1 MAKAKSILKTSTRKL
16 FPRDSIAILLEV
28 SIFTNG
34 HFRLRLEPGHGKQRG
49 TIRGSISNRLGK
61 HEFSF
66 CREDMLIYDFVQA
79 FLHTSAAEVTSPR
92 ILVPEERVE
101 VRDYVKWCMVLAMYR
116 HQVKLANY
124 CLVSLLALYLALALM
139 WLYR

>member
-1 MAKAKSILKTSTRKL
+1 
-16 FPRDSIAILLEV
+16 
-28 SIFTNG
+28 
-34 HFRLRLEPGHGKQRG
+34 
-49 TIRGSISNRLGK
+49 
-61 HEFSF
+61 
-66 CREDMLIYDFVQA
+66 MLIYDFVQA

-116 HQVKLANY
+116 HQVKLANC
-124 CLVSLLALYLALALM
+124 CLVSLLALYLSLALM